1 MMVSQNLADLIY
13 EPQIRI
19 WSEFGFIFHDFESYR
34 QNMENLRS
42 IFHVYNHNI
51 NLDGFFSML

>member
-19 WSEFGFIFHDFESYR
+19 WFEFGFIFHNIDSYR
-34 QNMENLRS
+34 QNMEKSRS
-42 IFHVYNHNI
+42 FFHVYNHNI
-51 NLDGFFSML
+51 TLDGFFSML